1 MNFQAVS
8 STFNP
13 QSQRQTNTTMF
24 ATVLEI
30 VASKMSRTNKPF
42 QAIKIVDDTGE
53 QHQVSIHQGNNP
65 PMTVAHLGQRLSF
78 NLSPYQGQNGMAY
91 SGFWNSTASVAQ
103 APPQQPKPQQQTS
116 APSQPKASSNDAYI
130 VRESAL
136 KSACTLFAE
145 NKEITD
151 LDVID
156 TAVKFEQ
163 YILTGE
169 KPMEADPLD
178 DGNPFPPQD

>member
-1 MNFQAVS
+1 MNFKAVAN
-8 STFNP
+8 TFNP

-30 VASKMSRTNKPF
+30 GANKMSRTNKPF

-65 PMTVAHLGQRLSF
+65 PLDVSKLGQRLSF

-91 SGFWNSTASVAQ
+91 SGFWNSTATVS
-103 APPQQPKPQQQTS
+103 QQPKPQASAQQQS
-116 APSQPKASSNDAYI
+116 APSQPKSSNDAYI

-156 TAVKFEQ
+156 TAIKFEQ